1 MKGYLVDTN
10 IWIHFFKGK
19 YGVRD
24 KILNV
29 SAEQLCVSEITV
41 AELTYGAYHSSNRS
55 KHLREVHLV
64 RDNFCLY
71 SISECIDD
79 YALLR
84 DKLSKQGL
92 TVENFDLLIAATAI
106 HYHLILVTENVKHFK
121 DIPGLKI
128 ENWANRE
135 IR

>member
-29 SAEQLCVSEITV
+29 DANRLCVSEISV
-41 AELTYGAYHSSNRS
+41 AELAYGAYHSSDKP
-55 KHLREVHLV
+55 KHLKEVCLV
-64 RDNFCLY
+64 RDNFRLY

-79 YALLR
+79 YARLR
-84 DKLSKQGL
+84 DELTRQGH

-106 HYHLILVTENVKHFK
+106 HYQLILVTENVKHFK
-121 DIPGLKI
+121 DIPGLII
-128 ENWANRE
+128 EDWANRD
-135 IR
+135 I

>member
-1 MKGYLVDTN
+1 MERYLVDTN

-24 KILNV
+24 KIQNV
-29 SAEQLCVSEITV
+29 NTEQLCVSEISI
-41 AELTYGAYHSSNRS
+41 AELTYGAYHSSNRQ
-55 KHLREVHLV
+55 KHLQEIHLV

-71 SISECIDD
+71 PISECIDD
-79 YALLR
+79 YAVLR
-84 DKLSKQGL
+84 DELSRQGL
-92 TVENFDLLIAATAI
+92 TVENFDLLIAATDI

-121 DIPGLKI
+121 NIPGLKI

-135 IR
+135 I

>member
-1 MKGYLVDTN
+1 MKRYLVDTN

-24 KILNV
+24 KISSLN
-29 SAEQLCVSEITV
+29 AEQLCVSEISI
-41 AELTYGAYHSSNRS
+41 AELTYGAYHSSNRP
-55 KHLREVHLV
+55 KHLQEAHLV

-71 SISECIDD
+71 SITECIDD
-79 YALLR
+79 YAKLR
-84 DKLSKQGL
+84 DELSRQGR

-106 HYHLILVTENVKHFK
+106 HYQLILVTENIKHFI
-121 DIPGLKI
+121 DIPKLKV

-135 IR
+135 I

>member
-1 MKGYLVDTN
+1 MKRYLVDTN

-29 SAEQLCVSEITV
+29 KAEQLCVSEISI
-41 AELTYGAYHSSNRS
+41 AELIYGAYHSSNRP
-55 KHLREVHLV
+55 KHLHEANML
-64 RDNFCLY
+64 RDYFCLY
-71 SISECIDD
+71 SITECIDD
-79 YALLR
+79 YARLR
-84 DKLSKQGL
+84 DKLTRQGR

-106 HYHLILVTENVKHFK
+106 HYQLILVTENVKHFK
-121 DIPGLKI
+121 DIPGLEI

-135 IR
+135 T

>member
-1 MKGYLVDTN
+1 MERYLVDTN

-19 YGVRD
+19 YSVRD
-24 KILNV
+24 KIQNV
-29 SAEQLCVSEITV
+29 NTEQLCVSEISI
-41 AELTYGAYHSSNRS
+41 AELTYGAYHSSNRQ
-55 KHLREVHLV
+55 KHLQEIHLV

-71 SISECIDD
+71 PISECIDD
-79 YALLR
+79 YAVLR
-84 DKLSKQGL
+84 DELSRQGL

-121 DIPGLKI
+121 NIPGLKI

-135 IR
+135 I